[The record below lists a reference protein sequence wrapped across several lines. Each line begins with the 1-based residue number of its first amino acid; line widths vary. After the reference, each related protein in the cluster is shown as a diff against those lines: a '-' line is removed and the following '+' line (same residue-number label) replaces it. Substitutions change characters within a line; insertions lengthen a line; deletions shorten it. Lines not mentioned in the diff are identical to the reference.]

1 MSDLVITHRTTV
13 TADQIDHLGHMN
25 VRFYGV
31 AASAATDAWLSRNTT
46 TGGDATGPTTAVE
59 DLYTRHH
66 REQLLD
72 ADLAVHSGLL
82 DVGRGRLSLYHELV
96 NTESGDVAATFVH
109 GVVARDVGGDIDT
122 NWPSE
127 IAADLITPPAH
138 GKPRSI
144 SLDRD
149 PADGI
154 PLLSTA
160 LDRGWAIRLART
172 VTDEECGPD
181 GRVLPTFAPM
191 LHWGGEAIDGAMG
204 PTLHDG
210 PDGQVIGFASME
222 TRLCIVRLPERGTRI
237 QSFAATRDIADKT
250 MQQVMWV
257 FDLDRG
263 DLLTSFEVVNLAF
276 DTVGRRA
283 VSIPDDL
290 RADHVK
296 RLWQP

>member
-1 MSDLVITHRTTV
+1 MTELQTTHRTTV
-13 TADQIDHLGHMN
+13 TEDQIDHLGHMN

-31 AASAATDAWLSRNTT
+31 AAAAATTAWLAGHTT
-46 TGGDATGPTTAVE
+46 PAAGTATAIE

-66 REQLLD
+66 REQLLG
-72 ADLAVHSGLL
+72 AELVVRSGLL
-82 DVGRGRLSLYHELV
+82 DVGAGRVTLYHELV
-96 NTESGDVAATFVH
+96 NSTSDDVAATFVH
-109 GVVARDVGGDIDT
+109 GVVGRDASGTIET
-122 NWPSE
+122 SWPVNVDVD
-127 IAADLITPPAH
+127 AVNPPAY

-149 PADGI
+149 PADGV
-154 PLLSTA
+154 PSPDTA
-160 LDRGWAIRLART
+160 VDRGWAIRLPRV

-210 PDGQVIGFASME
+210 PNGEIIGFASME
-222 TRLCIVRLPERGTRI
+222 TRLAIVRLPERGSRI
-237 QSFAATRDIADKT
+237 QSFAATREIADKT
-250 MQQVMWV
+250 MHQVMWV

-263 DLLTSFEVVNLAF
+263 DLLTTFEVVNLAF

-290 RADHVK
+290 RAPHQT
-296 RLWQP
+296 RLWRP